1 MWKSRKHRHKRW
13 VERHPGATKTPVADV
28 APHHR
33 PTPSAISLFA
43 YGPTE
48 LVERQSCSVTD
59 IEKFQNKSPMLWI
72 NVDGLADVHLIQEIG
87 KLFGLHPLALEDVVH
102 VHQRAKIEEY
112 GDTTF
117 ITARMVQLNAH
128 LETEQV
134 SFFLGKGF
142 VITFQE
148 KPGKDC
154 IDSVRERLRRG
165 AGRLRSGGPDVL
177 LYHLIDAVIDG
188 YFPVLEQYGESL
200 ERLEEEA
207 TKDPSNAI
215 VNKIHL
221 VKTDLLTIRRAIW
234 PHREMINMLVRD
246 ENPQIQPET
255 RLFLRDCYD
264 HTIQIIDLVET
275 YRELSADVRDLLLNS
290 VSNRLNEVMK
300 VLTIISTIF
309 LPLTFVAGIYGMNF
323 DTNVSPWNMPEL
335 QWYYGYP
342 FAYGIMAVITG
353 VMLWFFRSKGWIG
366 RGKPP
371 NRNGHE

>member
-1 MWKSRKHRHKRW
+1 MWKSRKHRRKRW
-13 VERHPGATKTPVADV
+13 VERHPGATKTAAADV
-28 APHHR
+28 IEQLQ
-33 PTPSAISLFA
+33 PTASVISAFA
-43 YGPTE
+43 YGPTD
-48 LVERQSCSVTD
+48 LIERPESSLTE
-59 IEKFQNKSPMLWI
+59 IKKLQNRSPMLWI
-72 NVDGLADVHLIQEIG
+72 NVDGLADVNLVHEIG

-102 VHQRAKIEEY
+102 VHQRAKVEEY

-117 ITARMVQLNAH
+117 ITARMVQLNSH
-128 LETEQV
+128 LETEQI
-134 SFFLGKGF
+134 SFFLGKDF

-148 KPGKDC
+148 RPGKDC

-165 AGRLRSGGPDVL
+165 AGRLRSGGPDML

-207 TKDPSNAI
+207 TQNPSNEI
-215 VNKIHL
+215 VTKIHL
-221 VKTDLLTIRRAIW
+221 VKTDLLTIRRSIW
-234 PHREMINMLVRD
+234 PHREMVNMLVRD
-246 ENPQIQPET
+246 ENPQIKPET

-309 LPLTFVAGIYGMNF
+309 LPLTFIAGIYGMNF
-323 DTNVSPWNMPEL
+323 DPDTSPWNMPEL
-335 QWYYGYP
+335 EWYYGYP
-342 FAYGIMAVITG
+342 FALGVMAVITAG
-353 VMLWFFRSKGWIG
+353 MIWFFRSMGWIG
-366 RGKPP
+366 RSKAPD
-371 NRNGHE
+371 NREH